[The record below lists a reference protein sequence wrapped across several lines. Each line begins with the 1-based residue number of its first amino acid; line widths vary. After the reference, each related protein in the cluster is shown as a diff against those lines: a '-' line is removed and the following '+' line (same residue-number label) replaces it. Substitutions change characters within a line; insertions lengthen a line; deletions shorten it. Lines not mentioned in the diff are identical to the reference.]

1 MIRIFVR
8 NKKTPKSFT
17 ITMNILNKYKHLSA
31 FLLLGPLCFGQYQ
44 FEVKNVSKSYDAVI
58 QIEDCYDDRCGGKG
72 TVELFDRKNSKVQTF
87 ISDDLILYTEQGQKP
102 IQGKLIPLLKD
113 QRAVIID
120 DFNFDGT
127 EDVAI
132 RNGNMGNYSG
142 ASYDV
147 YVFNK
152 TRMGFVKSEELT
164 ELGSN
169 GLDIFDVD
177 AQRKRLI
184 SYGKSGCCDIF
195 TTEYVVIPNKGLD
208 KVFEKEEDM
217 SDEGSVKVTTKEK
230 INNKWI
236 TKTKVYPSDQY
247 NRNKK

>member
-8 NKKTPKSFT
+8 KKTPKSFT
-17 ITMNILNKYKHLSA
+17 FTMNLFNKNKHLSA
-31 FLLLGPLCFGQYQ
+31 FVLLGPACFGQYQ
-44 FEVKNVSKSYDAVI
+44 FEVKDVSKHYDAII
-58 QIEDCYDDRCGGKG
+58 QIENCYDDRCSGKG
-72 TVELFDRKNSKVQTF
+72 TVELFDHKNSKVQTF
-87 ISDDLILYTEQGQKP
+87 VSEDLVLYAEQGQKLIP
-102 IQGKLIPLLKD
+102 GKLIPLSKD

-127 EDVAI
+127 GDVAI

-147 YVFNK
+147 YVFNTTK
-152 TRMGFVKSEELT
+152 MGFVKSDELT

-177 AQRKRLI
+177 AKRKRLI
-184 SYGKSGCCDIF
+184 SYGKSGCCNIF
-195 TTEYVVIPNKGLD
+195 TTEYAVIPNKGLD

-217 SDEGSVKVTTKEK
+217 TVEGRVKVITKEK
-230 INNKWI
+230 INHKWVA
-236 TKTKVYPSDQY
+236 KTKVYPSEQY
-247 NRNKK
+247 NRKK

>member
-1 MIRIFVR
+1 
-8 NKKTPKSFT
+8 
-17 ITMNILNKYKHLSA
+17 MNILNKHRHLSA

-44 FEVKNVSKSYDAVI
+44 FEIKNVSKSYDAVL
-58 QIEDCYDDRCGGKG
+58 QVESCYDDRCGGKG
-72 TVELFDRKNSKVQTF
+72 TVDLFDHKNSKVQTF
-87 ISDDLILYTEQGQKP
+87 VSDDLVLYAGQGQKLS
-102 IQGKLIPLLKD
+102 QGKLIPLSKD

-177 AQRKRLI
+177 AQCKRLI
-184 SYGKSGCCDIF
+184 SYGKSGCCNIF
-195 TTEYVVIPNKGLD
+195 TTEYAVIPNKGLD
-208 KVFEKEEDM
+208 KVFEKQEDM
-217 SDEGSVKVTTKEK
+217 TVEGRVKVTTKEK
-230 INNKWI
+230 LNNKWI
-236 TKTKVYPSDQY
+236 TKTKVYPADQY

>member
-1 MIRIFVR
+1 
-8 NKKTPKSFT
+8 
-17 ITMNILNKYKHLSA
+17 MNLLSTYKHLSA
-31 FLLLGPLCFGQYQ
+31 FVLLGPVCFGQYQ
-44 FEVKNVSKSYDAVI
+44 FEVKNVSENYDAVI
-58 QIEDCYDDRCGGKG
+58 HVENCYDDRCGGKG
-72 TVELFDRKNSKVQTF
+72 TVELFDHKNSKVETF
-87 ISDDLILYTEQGQKP
+87 VSEDLVLYAEQGKKL
-102 IQGKLIPLLKD
+102 ISGKLISLSKD
-113 QRAVIID
+113 QRAVIIN

-127 EDVAI
+127 RDVAI

-152 TRMGFVKSEELT
+152 TKKKFVISEELT

-177 AQRKRLI
+177 VKRKRLI

-195 TTEYVVIPNKGLD
+195 TTEYAVIPNKGLD

-217 SDEGSVKVTTKEK
+217 NTEGQVKVITKEK

-236 TKTKVYPSDQY
+236 TKTKVYPADQY

>member
-1 MIRIFVR
+1 
-8 NKKTPKSFT
+8 
-17 ITMNILNKYKHLSA
+17 MNILNKYKNFSV
-31 FLLLGPLCFGQYQ
+31 FLLLGPLCFGQYR
-44 FEVKNVSKSYDAVI
+44 FEVKNASKSYDAVL
-58 QIEDCYDDRCGGKG
+58 QIENCYDDRCGGKG
-72 TVELFDRKNSKVQTF
+72 TVELFDHKNSKVQTF
-87 ISDDLILYTEQGQKP
+87 VSDDLVLYAGQGQKLL
-102 IQGKLIPLLKD
+102 QGKLIPLSGD

-127 EDVAI
+127 EDIAI

-177 AQRKRLI
+177 AKRKRLI

-195 TTEYVVIPNKGLD
+195 TTEYTVIPNKGLD

-217 SDEGSVKVTTKEK
+217 TNEDQVKVITKEK

-236 TKTKVYPSDQY
+236 TKTKVYPADQY

>member
-1 MIRIFVR
+1 
-8 NKKTPKSFT
+8 
-17 ITMNILNKYKHLSA
+17 MNIFSKYRHLPA
-31 FLLLGPLCFGQYQ
+31 FVLLGPACFGQYQ
-44 FEVKNVSKSYDAVI
+44 FEIKNASKSYDAI
-58 QIEDCYDDRCGGKG
+58 LQIENCYDDRCGGKG
-72 TVELFDRKNSKVQTF
+72 TVELFDNKNSKVQTF
-87 ISDDLILYTEQGQKP
+87 VSDDLVLYAEQGQKLTP
-102 IQGKLIPLLKD
+102 KKLIPLSKD

-152 TRMGFVKSEELT
+152 TKMGFVKSDELT

-184 SYGKSGCCDIF
+184 TYGKSGCCDIF
-195 TTEYVVIPNKGLD
+195 TTEYTVIPNKGLD

-217 SDEGSVKVTTKEK
+217 TVEDRVKVTTKEK

-236 TKTKVYPSDQY
+236 TRTKVYPSDQY

>member
-1 MIRIFVR
+1 
-8 NKKTPKSFT
+8 
-17 ITMNILNKYKHLSA
+17 MNLLSTYKHLSA
-31 FLLLGPLCFGQYQ
+31 FVLLGPVCFGQYQ
-44 FEVKNVSKSYDAVI
+44 FEVKNVSENYDAVI
-58 QIEDCYDDRCGGKG
+58 HVENCYDDRCGGKG
-72 TVELFDRKNSKVQTF
+72 TVELFDHKNSKVETF
-87 ISDDLILYTEQGQKP
+87 VSEDLVLYAERDKKLIS
-102 IQGKLIPLLKD
+102 GKLISLSKD
-113 QRAVIID
+113 QRAVIIN

-127 EDVAI
+127 RDVAI

-152 TRMGFVKSEELT
+152 TKKKFVISEELT

-177 AQRKRLI
+177 VKRKRLI

-195 TTEYVVIPNKGLD
+195 TTEYAVIPNKGLD

-217 SDEGSVKVTTKEK
+217 NTEGQVKVITKEK

-236 TKTKVYPSDQY
+236 TKTKVYPADQY
-247 NRNKK
+247 NSNKK